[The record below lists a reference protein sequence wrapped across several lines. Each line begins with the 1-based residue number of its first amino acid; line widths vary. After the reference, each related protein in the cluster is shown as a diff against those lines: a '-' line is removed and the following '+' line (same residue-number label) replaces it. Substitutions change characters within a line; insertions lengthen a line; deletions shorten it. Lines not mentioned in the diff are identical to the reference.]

1 MKCPL
6 LNSIWALS
14 LLAALAMPVQL
25 SAQEQSTTQG
35 SDRYIVTDLG
45 PVGPVLGQA
54 YFITNNNLIS
64 GAAAAAD
71 GSMHATL
78 WIGGVEVDMSNG
90 GGFGGPN
97 SLSFGGNQKGQ
108 SVGGAETS
116 NPDPDG
122 EDFCGFAAMG
132 IQSSGTCLP
141 FVWKRGVMT
150 PLPTL
155 GGNNGI
161 ANQINSRGVVAG
173 QAETAIRDK
182 HCPGPQRFNFRPVV
196 WEQGQIRRLPTVS
209 GDPEGVALAI
219 NESGDVAG
227 ASGTCSTFS
236 PTLLINLSPLHAV
249 LWENGKPTDLGSLG
263 GQFGNVALN
272 LNNKGQVV
280 GASDLTG
287 DATSHAFLWTSKTG
301 MQDLGTLPGDVIS
314 AGLGINDS
322 GEIVGVSLDQNF
334 NLHAYIRRHG
344 HMTDLNDLITGD
356 SSLLLVLPCSINARG
371 EITGLAVDTR
381 TGEPHGFLAT
391 PVHSAGGSV
400 NAGPAVPGSSDGTKA
415 ILSEDVRQLLQQ
427 RLPFGRFMAR
437 PRGSQ

>member
-1 MKCPL
+1 MKCKP
-6 LNSIWALS
+6 LNSIWTVS
-14 LLAALAMPVQL
+14 LLAALAIPVQL
-25 SAQEQSTTQG
+25 SAQEQPTSHIP
-35 SDRYIVTDLG
+35 DRYTLTDIG

-54 YFITNNNLIS
+54 YFITNNDLIS
-64 GAAAAAD
+64 GAAAAPD

-78 WIGGVEVDMSNG
+78 WKKGVEIDMTKG

-97 SLSFGGNQKGQ
+97 SLSFGGNRKGQ

-116 NPDPDG
+116 NSDPDG

-132 IQSSGTCLP
+132 IPSSGTCLP
-141 FVWKRGVMT
+141 FVWQHGAMA

-173 QAETAIRDK
+173 QAETVIRDK
-182 HCPGPQRFNFRPVV
+182 DCPGPQLFHFKPVV
-196 WEQGQIRRLPTVS
+196 WEQGQIRRLRTVG
-209 GDPEGVALAI
+209 GDPDGVALAI
-219 NESGDVAG
+219 NEAGDVAG

-236 PTLLINLSPLHAV
+236 PTLLISLLPHHAL
-249 LWENGKPTDLGSLG
+249 LWENRKPTDLGTLG

-280 GASDLTG
+280 GASDLSG
-287 DATSHAFLWTSKTG
+287 DATSHAFLWTRETG

-314 AGLGINDS
+314 AAIGINDR
-322 GEIVGVSLDQNF
+322 GEIVGVSLDQYF
-334 NLHAYIRRHG
+334 NLHAYILRHG
-344 HMTDLNDLITGD
+344 QMTDLNDLITGD
-356 SSLLLVLPCSINARG
+356 SPLLLLLPCSINARG

-391 PVHSAGGSV
+391 PVQSAGGS
-400 NAGPAVPGSSDGTKA
+400 AKAAPAVQRSGDGIRA
-415 ILSEDVRQLLQQ
+415 ALSGNVRQLLQQ
-427 RLPFGRFMAR
+427 RLPFGRFMAW
-437 PRGSQ
+437 PQGPQ

>member
-1 MKCPL
+1 MKCTL
-6 LNSIWALS
+6 LNSIWAVS

-25 SAQEQSTTQG
+25 PAQEQSPTQE

-45 PVGPVLGQA
+45 PVGPVLGQG
-54 YFITNNNLIS
+54 YFITNNDLIS
-64 GAAAAAD
+64 GAATATD
-71 GSMHATL
+71 GSLHATF
-78 WIGGVEVDMSNG
+78 WKGGVEIDMSKG

-116 NPDPDG
+116 NADPDG

-132 IQSSGTCLP
+132 ILSSGTCLP
-141 FVWKRGVMT
+141 FVWQHGVMT

-173 QAETAIRDK
+173 QTETAIRDQD
-182 HCPGPQRFNFRPVV
+182 CPSPQVFHFKPVV
-196 WEQGQIRRLPTVS
+196 WEQGQIRRLPISS
-209 GDPEGVALAI
+209 GDPDGVALAI
-219 NESGDVAG
+219 NDSGDVAG

-236 PTLLINLSPLHAV
+236 PTLLIDLSPLHAL
-249 LWENGKPTDLGSLG
+249 LWENGKPTDLGTLG
-263 GQFGNVALN
+263 GQYGNVALN

-280 GASDLTG
+280 GVSNLSG
-287 DATSHAFLWTSKTG
+287 DAISHAFLWTRGTG
-301 MQDLGTLPGDVIS
+301 MQDLGTLPGDVLS

-344 HMTDLNDLITGD
+344 HMADLNDLITGD
-356 SSLLLVLPCSINARG
+356 SSLFLLLPCSINTRG
-371 EITGLAVDTR
+371 EITGLAVDSS

-391 PVHSAGGSV
+391 PVNFVSGSV
-400 NAGPAVPGSSDGTKA
+400 NAASALQGSGDVTRA
-415 ILSEDVRQLLQQ
+415 TLSEEVRLLLQQ
-427 RLPFGRFMAR
+427 RLPLGRFMAR
-437 PRGSQ
+437 PRGPQ